1 MVQVYFPNMFMR
13 LINYNAMQGRALLR
27 VPPRMTKTEV
37 KEYLKKIYNVPV
49 TRVMTENVLGKWK
62 RLYGKRKLVTF
73 KRRNYK
79 NAYVKF
85 ESQPTVSSE
94 K

>member
-13 LINYNAMQGRALLR
+13 LINYNLSQGRALLR

-37 KEYLKKIYNVPV
+37 KEYLRKIYDVPV
-49 TRVMTENVLGKWK
+49 QKVMTENVLGKWK
-62 RLYGKRKLVTF
+62 RIYGKRKVITY

-85 ESQPTVSSE
+85 DPEPVN